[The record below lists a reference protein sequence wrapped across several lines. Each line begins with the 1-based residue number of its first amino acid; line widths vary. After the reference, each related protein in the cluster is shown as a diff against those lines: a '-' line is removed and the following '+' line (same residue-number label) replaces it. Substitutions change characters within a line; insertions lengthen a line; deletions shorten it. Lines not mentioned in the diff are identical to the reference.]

1 MSRTFSSVYKN
12 NYSSDYVDIL
22 KMKCTKTCAIN
33 NYPIDNDSIYLK
45 ITDAALTYLTINDAA
60 AEFANY
66 LKITDAALTYLTI
79 NDAAAD
85 FANYLTIID
94 ASSTYLSRIGVA
106 TSIADS
112 TSFNGGDIFIQGI
125 RAGVGNYISTQD
137 VSLNTCFGKNCLM
150 NTNSLSLKNSAFG
163 TNALKAAISTNGTCA
178 FGNGSLEAVIT
189 GDGNTAIGANAL
201 KNLTGYVNNSIRNTA
216 VGSNALGNI
225 VTGSKNAVFGDGAG
239 LDISSSTCN
248 ENTLIGYL
256 ANGNSSGGS
265 YNTFIGSSASET
277 VGGVSSSTALGAYSV
292 TGAYYSTALGA
303 YSTSN
308 HQFSTAIGGGSG
320 LLSPLVP
327 SGTPGATTTANHQ
340 IMLGTSA
347 ETVVCPGTDASG
359 SLILYGGLTLQ
370 TAYLTAPAST
380 MLGFQLSNVASPFVI
395 TSFTTATQANIS
407 AGIVLTAGIWSINY
421 TIELAITGGT
431 ATVSEQTLFCSLIS
445 AGVYAQR
452 IYNSGITR
460 IYSTNNY
467 LVVDTPAFSGSFSY
481 YTSTGTTV
489 YPIFEITFTGI
500 GVTISGT
507 GYYTA
512 TRIG

>member
-60 AEFANY
+60 AE
-66 LKITDAALTYLTI
+66 
-79 NDAAAD
+79 

-239 LDISSSTCN
+239 LAISSSTCN

>member
-60 AEFANY
+60 AE
-66 LKITDAALTYLTI
+66 
-79 NDAAAD
+79 

-201 KNLTGYVNNSIRNTA
+201 NKLTGYVSIRNTA

-225 VTGSKNAVFGDGAG
+225 VTGSKNAVFGDGTG
-239 LDISSSTCN
+239 LAISSSTCN

-320 LLSPLVP
+320 LLSPLV
-327 SGTPGATTTANHQ
+327 PGATTTANHQ

>member
-79 NDAAAD
+79 NDAAAE

-201 KNLTGYVNNSIRNTA
+201 KKLTGYVNNSIRNTA

-320 LLSPLVP
+320 LLSPLV
-327 SGTPGATTTANHQ
+327 PGATTTANHQ

>member
-60 AEFANY
+60 AE
-66 LKITDAALTYLTI
+66 
-79 NDAAAD
+79 

-201 KNLTGYVNNSIRNTA
+201 NKLTGYVSIRNTA

-225 VTGSKNAVFGDGAG
+225 VTGSKNAVFGDGTG
-239 LDISSSTCN
+239 LAISSSTCN

>member
-1 MSRTFSSVYKN
+1 MYKN

-33 NYPIDNDSIYLK
+33 NYPIDNNSIYLK
-45 ITDAALTYLTINDAA
+45 ITDAALTYLTITDAA
-60 AEFANY
+60 AE
-66 LKITDAALTYLTI
+66 
-79 NDAAAD
+79 

-150 NTNSLSLKNSAFG
+150 NTNSLSLENSAFG
-163 TNALKAAISTNGTCA
+163 TNALKSAISTNGACA
-178 FGNGSLEAVIT
+178 FGNGSLQAVTT
-189 GDGNTAIGANAL
+189 GQWNTAIGTNAL
-201 KNLTGYVNNSIRNTA
+201 HILTYGIRNTA
-216 VGSNALGNI
+216 VGSNALGNMLK
-225 VTGSKNAVFGDGAG
+225 GDKNAVFGQGAG
-239 LDISSSTCN
+239 QTLDASNN

-256 ANGNSSGGS
+256 ANANSIGGS
-265 YNTFIGSSASET
+265 YNTFIGSCASET

-303 YSTSN
+303 FSSSGN
-308 HQFSTAIGGGSG
+308 HLFSTAIGGGSG
-320 LLSPLVP
+320 LLSGVGVP
-327 SGTPGATTTANHQ
+327 SGIPGATCTANHQ
-340 IMLGTSA
+340 IMLGTYA

-359 SLILYGGLTLQ
+359 SLVLYGGLTLQ
-370 TAYLTAPAST
+370 TTYLTAPAST
-380 MLGFQLSNVASPFVI
+380 MLGYQLTNGPGFAIS
-395 TSFTTATQANIS
+395 SFPSGTPTYIS
-407 AGIVLTAGIWSINY
+407 TAGIALTAGIWNIDYS
-421 TIELAITGGT
+421 IELAITGGT
-431 ATVSEQTLFCSLIS
+431 VTVSEQTLFCSLTANSATYANRIS
-445 AGVYAQR
+445 
-452 IYNSGITR
+452 NSGITR

-481 YTSTGTTV
+481 YSTGTTV

-500 GVTISGT
+500 DVTISGT

>member
-60 AEFANY
+60 AE
-66 LKITDAALTYLTI
+66 
-79 NDAAAD
+79 

-201 KNLTGYVNNSIRNTA
+201 KNLTGSGNNSIRNTA

-239 LDISSSTCN
+239 LAISSSTCN

-277 VGGVSSSTALGAYSV
+277 VGGVSYSTALGAYSV